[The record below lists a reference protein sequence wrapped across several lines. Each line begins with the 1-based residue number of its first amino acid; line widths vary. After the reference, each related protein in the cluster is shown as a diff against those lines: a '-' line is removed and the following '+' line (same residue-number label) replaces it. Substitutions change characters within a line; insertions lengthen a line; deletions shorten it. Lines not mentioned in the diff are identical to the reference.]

1 LTPDQVQRILVQ
13 PLEAA
18 SVFLSQG
25 VRFFDTNGAPV
36 RIPKQASPTSPGF
49 VGENTLIPENTFNMG
64 ELAPLHWS
72 FAVLVYR
79 WVQTFTREF
88 IDAARPARHAAGDR
102 WFVDETYVKIAGRWT
117 YLYRAIDQYGQ
128 VIDVLVTTRRDAPA
142 ARGSSLSRCGSDYR
156 RSRS

>member
-1 LTPDQVQRILVQ
+1 MPVGVTTSGSATAIGPTSTLTPDQVQRILVQ

-79 WVQTFTREF
+79 W
-88 IDAARPARHAAGDR
+88 
-102 WFVDETYVKIAGRWT
+102 FVDETYVKIAGRWT